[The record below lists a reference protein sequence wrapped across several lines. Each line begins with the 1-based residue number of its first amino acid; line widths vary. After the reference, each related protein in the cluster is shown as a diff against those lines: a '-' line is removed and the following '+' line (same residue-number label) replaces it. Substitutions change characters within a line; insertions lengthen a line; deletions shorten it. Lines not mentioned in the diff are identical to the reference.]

1 MITLEGILDTLSHML
16 SRQPLVSLDHLFE
29 IDFQTFFLLSTHIT
43 GTFDTSDVEAA
54 EAWGKLWPESLSG
67 SGAGTKTNAL
77 LRVLPVVE
85 SLVRSL
91 LMDLSWTRRKQGV
104 QVTLPPFPH
113 PLF

>member
-1 MITLEGILDTLSHML
+1 MSMA
-16 SRQPLVSLDHLFE
+16 
-29 IDFQTFFLLSTHIT
+29 
-43 GTFDTSDVEAA
+43 GTFDTSDAEAA

-91 LMDLSWTRRKQGV
+91 LMDLSWMRRKQGV
-104 QVTLPPFPH
+104 QVTLPLALVHICTLLGEGPYICPSTRRPPH
-113 PLF
+113 FYLYIYPY